1 VGVPARV
8 LAALRQRRAVADQA
22 GLDSRRRLANLAG
35 ALEVPAG
42 ARALLASGGRIV
54 LVDDVMTTGASL
66 AEAARAIRAA
76 VAGTAEDESDGIA
89 PGWVETARELPARN
103 LISAAVVAAS
113 PGSFEINRN

>member
-1 VGVPARV
+1 M
-8 LAALRQRRAVADQA
+8 LAELRQRRAVADQA

-66 AEAARAIRAA
+66 AEAARAMRAA
-76 VAGTAEDESDGIA
+76 VVRTAEDESDGFT
-89 PGWVETARELPARN
+89 PGWVGTARELPPCN
-103 LISAAVVAAS
+103 SISAAVVAAS
-113 PGSFEINRN
+113 PSSFEINRN

>member
-1 VGVPARV
+1 VPARV

-76 VAGTAEDESDGIA
+76 EVRTAEDESDGFT

-103 LISAAVVAAS
+103 SISAAVVAAS

>member
-1 VGVPARV
+1 M

-35 ALEVPAG
+35 ALEVPVG

-76 VAGTAEDESDGIA
+76 VAGTAEDERDGFT
-89 PGWVETARELPARN
+89 PGWVETARELLPRN
-103 LISAAVVAAS
+103 SISAAVVASS